1 MKNKLILVLVLLLI
15 VGGAVVLLKTR
26 KAALTEAPVAAVR
39 PVVVEALTPQPQQI
53 SLTLPVMGV
62 VSSDLSTTLSTKISG
77 RLNKLYKREGDPVRA
92 GEVIA
97 QIDNDELLAKRKG
110 LSAKIEGL
118 EAEIRAQK
126 ERYARTLE
134 LFAVGGAALEQK
146 QQEETALERLSLER
160 QSLQQNI
167 AELDQ
172 LTTYA
177 RIVAPVSGTL
187 SAALVKV
194 GDLALP
200 GKPLFKISASE
211 GLFLDIKLPATAQA
225 TAIRY
230 QNQIFSL
237 TAKNQAGASGLR
249 EYRAQ
254 LPLGNTLV
262 EGEFLNVELVIYA
275 GEGLLLP
282 NDVLLTSEGQT
293 SVMVYQD
300 GQVRKTAVSV
310 TRRGRE
316 GVMVKENLAG
326 KTLLLAKPDIL
337 LRASSGTP
345 VEILPP
351 GKA

>member
-15 VGGAVVLLKTR
+15 VGAAVVLLKTR
-26 KAALTEAPVAAVR
+26 KAGLAEAPVAAVL
-39 PVVVEALTPQPQQI
+39 PVVVEALRPEVQQI

-77 RLNKLYKREGDPVRA
+77 RLDKLYKREGDPVRA
-92 GEVIA
+92 GELIA
-97 QIDNDELLAKRKG
+97 QIDNDELLAKRMA
-110 LSAKIEGL
+110 LLAKIEGL
-118 EAEIRAQK
+118 DAEIRTQ
-126 ERYARTLE
+126 EESHARTLE

-160 QSLQQNI
+160 QSLRQNI

-211 GLFLDIKLPATAQA
+211 GLFLDIKLPATVEA

-230 QNQIFSL
+230 QGQIFPL
-237 TAKNQAGASGLR
+237 TAKNLAGASGLR

-262 EGEFLNVELVIYA
+262 EGEFLNVDLLLYT

-300 GQVRKTAVSV
+300 GLVRKTPVSV

-316 GVMVKENLAG
+316 GVMVKEDLAG

-337 LRASSGTP
+337 LRAASGTP
-345 VEILPP
+345 VTILQP

>member
-1 MKNKLILVLVLLLI
+1 MKKKLILVLVPLLI
-15 VGGAVVLLKTR
+15 VGAAVVLLKTR
-26 KAALTEAPVAAVR
+26 KAGLAEAPVAAVL
-39 PVVVEALTPQPQQI
+39 PVVVEALRPQPQQI

-77 RLNKLYKREGDPVRA
+77 RLDKVYKREGDPVRA
-92 GEVIA
+92 GELIA
-97 QIDNDELLAKRKG
+97 QIDNDELLAKRKA
-110 LSAKIEGL
+110 LLAKIEGL
-118 EAEIRAQK
+118 AAEIRTQ
-126 ERYARTLE
+126 EESHVRTLE

-146 QQEETALERLSLER
+146 QQEETGIERLSLER

-187 SAALVKV
+187 SAALVNI

-211 GLFLDIKLPATAQA
+211 GLFLDIRLPSTAQA
-225 TAIRY
+225 TAILY
-230 QNQIFSL
+230 HGQIFPL
-237 TAKNQAGASGLR
+237 TAKNQAGESGLR

-262 EGEFLNVELVIYA
+262 EGEFLNVDLVLYT

-316 GVMVKENLAG
+316 GVMVKQNLAG

-345 VEILPP
+345 VEILSQ
-351 GKA
+351 K